1 MVLVPF
7 QHCRPPRNTLCM
19 LNVTTHCRRLLAA
32 SMQPWPKPST
42 LQHVI
47 MAAAMAGTAEMAV
60 TAALV
65 TAAALAAAL
74 HLAQAQ
80 TQAVVHLPAVAAS
93 SQGEAASSISWWSG
107 LFQAKCSH
115 VLGT

>member
-1 MVLVPF
+1 MLVPF
-7 QHCRPPRNTLCM
+7 QHCRPSRNTLCM
-19 LNVTTHCRRLLAA
+19 LIFIIHCRRLLVA

-42 LQHVI
+42 LQRVI

-65 TAAALAAAL
+65 TAAALAATL

-80 TQAVVHLPAVAAS
+80 AQAVVHLPAVAAS
-93 SQGEAASSISWWSG
+93 SQGEAASTISWWSF
-107 LFQAKCSH
+107 LQAKCLH